1 MSKNPIKGYN
11 KYKLRIIMSKNPI
24 KGYNKEDM
32 NEKYPKKKNDSVYS
46 SFCSSI
52 TNFKAT

>member
-1 MSKNPIKGYN
+1 
-11 KYKLRIIMSKNPI
+11 MSKNPI

-32 NEKYPKKKNDSVYS
+32 NEKYTKKKKKKNNSIDS
-46 SFCSSI
+46 SFCSLI

>member
-32 NEKYPKKKNDSVYS
+32 NKKYTKKKGFYWQLILFFDN
-46 SFCSSI
+46 
-52 TNFKAT
+52 

>member
-1 MSKNPIKGYN
+1 
-11 KYKLRIIMSKNPI
+11 MSKNPI

-32 NEKYPKKKNDSVYS
+32 NEKYPKKKKNDCVDS

-52 TNFKAT
+52 TNFNAT

>member
-32 NEKYPKKKNDSVYS
+32 NKKYTKKKRILLTAHFVL
-46 SFCSSI
+46 
-52 TNFKAT
+52 